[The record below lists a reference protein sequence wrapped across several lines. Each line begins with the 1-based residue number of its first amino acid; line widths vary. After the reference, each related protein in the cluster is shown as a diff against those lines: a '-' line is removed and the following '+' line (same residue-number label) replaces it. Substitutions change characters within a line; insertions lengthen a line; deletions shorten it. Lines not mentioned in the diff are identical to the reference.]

1 MKLLIFPS
9 SFQTWQGVG
18 VGYGQGQEGGQTEHY
33 FSFLLQTVGHYSIF
47 KLNKIWS
54 FEPKD
59 IYPLPPA
66 NFLVTLP
73 PPDFGIFLCILILV
87 IILKNFCIDETTFLW
102 LPPLQCVNALHL
114 HSRVMMTPLITQKLL
129 HHGNHQFQYH
139 ILWTALPMLPTF
151 LFSNSH
157 YFYSDHMETH
167 SPFLAHNIVPITQ
180 KIHKL

>member
-87 IILKNFCIDETTFLW
+87 IILKNFCIDETNLSLTSSTTMCQCTSS
-102 LPPLQCVNALHL
+102 PLQGNDDSSHHPKTAPPWKSSIPVS
-114 HSRVMMTPLITQKLL
+114 HSLDSTPHASNLLIL
-129 HHGNHQFQYH
+129 
-139 ILWTALPMLPTF
+139 
-151 LFSNSH
+151 
-157 YFYSDHMETH
+157 
-167 SPFLAHNIVPITQ
+167 
-180 KIHKL
+180 